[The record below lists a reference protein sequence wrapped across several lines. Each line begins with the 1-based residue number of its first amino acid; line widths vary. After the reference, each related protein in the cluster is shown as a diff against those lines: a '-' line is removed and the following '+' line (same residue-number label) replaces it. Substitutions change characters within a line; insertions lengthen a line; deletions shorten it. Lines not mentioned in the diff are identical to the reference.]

1 MEVVPN
7 CDVNRPHSI
16 IGKIMLEI
24 IKIIEINQNKSFKT
38 SRGGCLEIQGL
49 TLKYQAKAKDGSGV
63 PSQDI
68 KKYNNDLD

>member
-1 MEVVPN
+1 
-7 CDVNRPHSI
+7 
-16 IGKIMLEI
+16 MLEI
-24 IKIIEINQNKSFKT
+24 IKIIEINQNNSFKT